1 MKRNERGCSRAPTP
15 KRGRYAGNWQ
25 GKDESDDFAAACK
38 PMKRLF
44 ERLSEC
50 KDSLS
55 KERNYSE
62 RVKAERED
70 LKIQLEK
77 LKKDHEAW
85 ELLDAFKTIFR
96 ARELCFF

>member
-1 MKRNERGCSRAPTP
+1 
-15 KRGRYAGNWQ
+15 
-25 GKDESDDFAAACK
+25 
-38 PMKRLF
+38 MKRLF

-50 KDSLS
+50 KDLLS

-62 RVKAERED
+62 RVKTERED

-77 LKKDHEAW
+77 VKKDHEAW

-96 ARELCFF
+96 KKNCAFFKRFAGSEERDGQHQEG

>member
-1 MKRNERGCSRAPTP
+1 
-15 KRGRYAGNWQ
+15 
-25 GKDESDDFAAACK
+25 
-38 PMKRLF
+38 MKRLF

-50 KDSLS
+50 KDLLS

-62 RVKAERED
+62 RVKTERED

-96 ARELCFF
+96 AKKHRFFKALCRL